1 MCGIPKVLL
10 KFKFYEKLQHC
21 GKFTSQNCHG
31 NPEGKRKRQEQSGT
45 YPVDKGLVGQQ
56 VVVAGQVAEGL
67 VDGDEEGDA
76 TRCHNGLLQF
86 VSGPDQNIFKCSVQ
100 KKGQNSSETYLP
112 NTSAPHTG

>member
-10 KFKFYEKLQHC
+10 KFRFELYEKLQHC

-31 NPEGKRKRQEQSGT
+31 NSEGKRKRQEQSGT

-67 VDGDEEGDA
+67 VGGDEEGDA
-76 TRCHNGLLQF
+76 TRCHDGLLQF
-86 VSGPDQNIFKCSVQ
+86 VSGPDQNVFKCSVQ
-100 KKGQNSSETYLP
+100 KKGGKFQVKFI
-112 NTSAPHTG
+112 